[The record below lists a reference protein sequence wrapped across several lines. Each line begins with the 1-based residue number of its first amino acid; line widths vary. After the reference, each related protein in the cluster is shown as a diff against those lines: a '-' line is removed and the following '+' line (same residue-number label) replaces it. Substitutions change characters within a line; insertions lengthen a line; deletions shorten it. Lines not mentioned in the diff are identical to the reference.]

1 MPTNISTG
9 HHIWFALKYFYVE
22 PRLWYLHQQQFN
34 IWPAWATVIRKEF
47 IRHVRASKKVSRYNF
62 VGLEWAS
69 AARQWWSTGQARG
82 MLREAEIRA
91 QRCIWTNEEDV
102 LSAVFLQVRT
112 SYYRQSTQVSL
123 YLQSLISVNVKRDIE
138 TLSQNIFIV
147 PSLIITPLCPRGLVS
162 IQAWH

>member
-9 HHIWFALKYFYVE
+9 HHIWFALKYFSVE

-82 MLREAEIRA
+82 MWREAEIRA
-91 QRCIWTNEEDV
+91 QRCIWIQPEQMKKMY
-102 LSAVFLQVRT
+102 FLQFYFFT
-112 SYYRQSTQVSL
+112 SENIILSTINTGVIVFTILDICQCEKRYWDLVAKYIHCPVTHHNSSL
-123 YLQSLISVNVKRDIE
+123 S
-138 TLSQNIFIV
+138 
-147 PSLIITPLCPRGLVS
+147 PRS
-162 IQAWH
+162 R